1 MYNSIFSAHVYLFLQ
16 LMEPHAM
23 FGNRNKIFN
32 IEKNTQFVDRVL
44 FLSLPSA
51 LVFIMLVA
59 LRLITPTLAIISYA
73 TLIFFNIVFLFPI
86 TFELQQLKRYI
97 TTLSRGED
105 FDEKLM
111 TLSEKEAKEI
121 VDAVNA
127 MHQFWAHKTDVLEAQ
142 TMSDTAVL
150 DSLPDPILMI
160 DRSGN
165 ILGANLSARSLMG
178 NDITEKNIDGLF
190 NSNNFIEAVSKVLKK
205 QSKSENLIFYVRGGK
220 KNAEPQKLYA
230 HIKQLPW
237 LSKGRAVA
245 VISLYDLTKAVKIE
259 KMQSDFV
266 ANASHELRTPLSII
280 SGFIETLQ
288 TSAKDDEEA
297 REKFLKI
304 MSEQASYMSLL
315 IENLLSLSKIE
326 MTQDQAPEEKISI
339 APIAEDVSNAL
350 MLKARAKNM
359 KFELKIERNLPE
371 ITADYG
377 QIRQLLQNLC
387 DNAVKYGS
395 ENTDITVSARVTEA
409 VPPSKNHEVAGGRAV
424 AITVH
429 NFGEKISDEYLNRL
443 TERFYRM
450 QTHKNKN
457 IKGSGL
463 GLAIAK
469 HILIRHRG
477 NLRIESDAVKG
488 TAFTIYLPV
497 EQNCPTA

>member
-1 MYNSIFSAHVYLFLQ
+1 MLGKRS
-16 LMEPHAM
+16 
-23 FGNRNKIFN
+23 KIFN

-59 LRLITPTLAIISYA
+59 LKLITPTLAVISYA
-73 TLIFFNIVFLFPI
+73 TIIFFNIVFLFPI

-111 TLSEKEAKEI
+111 TLSDKEAKEI

-127 MHQFWAHKTDVLEAQ
+127 MHKFWAHKTDVLEAQ

-165 ILGANLSARSLMG
+165 ILGANLSARNLLG
-178 NDITEKNIDGLF
+178 NNITEKNVDTIF
-190 NSNNFIEAVSKVLKK
+190 NSNNFIEAVSRVLKK
-205 QSKSENLIFYVRGGK
+205 QSKSENLIFYVHTNK
-220 KNAEPQKLYA
+220 ENDEPQKLYA

-245 VISLYDLTKAVKIE
+245 VISLYDLTRAVKIE

-288 TSAKDDEEA
+288 TSAKDDEDA

-304 MSEQASYMSLL
+304 MGEQAEYMSLL

-326 MTQDQAPEEKISI
+326 MLQDQKPDEQTDIKRLIEEV
-339 APIAEDVSNAL
+339 AQAL
-350 MLKARAKNM
+350 SLKAQ
-359 KFELKIERNLPE
+359 EREINIKTEIPKDFPQE
-371 ITADYG
+371 ITADSQ
-377 QIRQLLQNLC
+377 QIKQVIQNLT
-387 DNAVKYGS
+387 DNAVKYGLSKS
-395 ENTDITVSARVTEA
+395 EIIIKASLADEI
-409 VPPSKNHEVAGGRAV
+409 PPSKIFKVAKGRAV
-424 AITVH
+424 AISV
-429 NFGEKISDEYLNRL
+429 NNKGAKISPENLSRI
-443 TERFYRM
+443 TERFYRL
-450 QTHKNKN
+450 QEHKDLN
-457 IKGSGL
+457 IKGTGL
-463 GLAIAK
+463 GLSIAK
-469 HILIRHRG
+469 HIILRHEG
-477 NLRIESDAVKG
+477 NLTVTSTSYGG
-488 TAFTIYLPV
+488 TTFTIYLPI
-497 EQNCPTA
+497 EHN